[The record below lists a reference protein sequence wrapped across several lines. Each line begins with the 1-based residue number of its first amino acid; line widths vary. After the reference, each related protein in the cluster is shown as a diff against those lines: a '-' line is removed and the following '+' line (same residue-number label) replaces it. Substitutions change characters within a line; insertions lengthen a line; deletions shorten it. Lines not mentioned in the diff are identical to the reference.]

1 MHKHRRITLR
11 RLEVFVE
18 IVESGGFRAAADRL
32 RLAQP
37 SISNHIQALEA
48 EVGGSLFRRL
58 RGSGVELTD
67 LGKTFLTHAKL
78 LLADASSM
86 AVDLDRTK
94 AEAERRVIF
103 ACQRSLA
110 DFMPPLIAEFAR
122 TNRDIE
128 LLTRVGYQE
137 EIVEMIKNGAANV
150 GLFLSNR
157 EIPGL
162 SSTVIGQE
170 EIVVVASPN
179 HPLAGRRSI
188 PPAELDNHAFVGA
201 PAGSLFGEDVIAMLN
216 RIGVHRVDVVS
227 AATEFEFLRAMVL
240 ADVGLYC
247 CFRKRAQAEIDA
259 GTLIR
264 LDLDAP
270 PLMMDIRQVFSMKR
284 QVSPS
289 VVRFAEFLRKQQRRY
304 LQPDSRANAVS

>member
-37 SISNHIQALEA
+37 SISNHIQALET

-78 LLADASSM
+78 LLADANSM

-128 LLTRVGYQE
+128 LMTRVGYQE
-137 EIVEMIKNGAANV
+137 EIIEMIKNGAANV
-150 GLFLSNR
+150 GLYLGNR

-162 SSTVIGQE
+162 SSTVIGHE
-170 EIVVVASPN
+170 EIVVVASRN
-179 HPLAGRRSI
+179 HPLAGRPSI
-188 PPAELDNHAFVGA
+188 PPAELDHHAFVGA
-201 PAGSLFGEDVIAMLN
+201 PSGSLFGEDVIAMLN
-216 RIGVHRVDVVS
+216 RIGVQRVDVVS

-247 CFRKRAQAEIDA
+247 CLRKRAQAEIDA
-259 GTLIR
+259 GTLVK

-289 VVRFAEFLRKQQRRY
+289 VVRFADFLRKQQRRF
-304 LQPDSRANAVS
+304 LQPASRANAMS